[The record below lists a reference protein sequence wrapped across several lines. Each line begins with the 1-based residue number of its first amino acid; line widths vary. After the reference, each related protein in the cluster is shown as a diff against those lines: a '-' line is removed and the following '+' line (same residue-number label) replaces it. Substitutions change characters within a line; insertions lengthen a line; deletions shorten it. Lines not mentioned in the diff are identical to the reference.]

1 MALSSRA
8 VAWISAD
15 QMRKTD
21 RVAIGLGLSLPQMME
36 NAGIHLSEVAWS
48 SLGLEPR
55 ARVAMLTGAATTG
68 GSRSSAPPCQSWW
81 ARSDRVG
88 SGTSELGDY
97 PRAQLDIVKRRD
109 VPVDFDP
116 PRETDA
122 IIEGLIG

>member
-55 ARVAMLTGAATTG
+55 ARVAMHG
-68 GSRSSAPPCQSWW
+68 G
-81 ARSDRVG
+81 G
-88 SGTSELGDY
+88 NNG
-97 PRAQLDIVKRRD
+97 
-109 VPVDFDP
+109 
-116 PRETDA
+116 
-122 IIEGLIG
+122 GLS